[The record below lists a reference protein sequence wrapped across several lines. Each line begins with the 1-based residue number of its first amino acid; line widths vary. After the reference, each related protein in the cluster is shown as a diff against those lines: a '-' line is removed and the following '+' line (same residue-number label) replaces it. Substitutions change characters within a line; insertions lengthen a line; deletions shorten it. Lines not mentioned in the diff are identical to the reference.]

1 MIDRLKTL
9 LSQMETGKRIT
20 SVEEFEKIVKSF
32 QMTCSWSATTVDGKN
47 LIQENWISKVFP
59 IFALSRIFDIDSP
72 LVEKM
77 PQGEKIK
84 IFNLILEKEVDV
96 ENYEKAAV
104 LRDLINSF

>member
-1 MIDRLKTL
+1 
-9 LSQMETGKRIT
+9 METGKRIT

-72 LVEKM
+72 LVQKM
-77 PQGEKIK
+77 PQVEKLK
-84 IFNLILEKEVDV
+84 VFNLILEKEVDV